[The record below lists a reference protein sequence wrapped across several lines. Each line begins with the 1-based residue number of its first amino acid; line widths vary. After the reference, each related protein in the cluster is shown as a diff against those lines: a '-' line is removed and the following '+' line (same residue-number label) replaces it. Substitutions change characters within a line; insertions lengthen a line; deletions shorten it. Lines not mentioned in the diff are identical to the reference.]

1 MESLRP
7 SWATEQ
13 DTAPNGGGEAGRG
26 AEGGAGGAGGT
37 GGGEKEKNAKYG
49 ELKFHSTAEKSNSFT
64 IKTPLV

>member
-13 DTAPNGGGEAGRG
+13 DTAPNGGGQ
-26 AEGGAGGAGGT
+26 AEGGAGRAGGA
-37 GGGEKEKNAKYG
+37 GGGEKGKKNAKYG
-49 ELKFHSTAEKSNSFT
+49 ELKFHSIAGKSNSFT